1 MSRCRRCEPVPEE
14 VRQTAALLERRWQL
28 SILFAALLGAVRFG
42 EYAESV
48 GDISARMLTERLRE
62 LEQEGLVERTVLPT
76 SPPQVEYRLTERGRR
91 LAPVLEA
98 MREYSAG
105 CSARPPQA

>member
-28 SILFAALLGAVRFG
+28 SILYAALLGALRFN

-62 LEQEGLVERTVLPT
+62 LEAAGLVEKAIVMT
-76 SPPQVEYRLTERGRR
+76 SPPHFEYHLTERGQQ
-91 LAPVLEA
+91 LAPLLKA
-98 MREYSAG
+98 MRDYSG
-105 CSARPPQA
+105 DCRER